1 MVGSGT
7 AVFSQAAKS
16 LKFFAKQKENK
27 NKINRM
33 RIKTIQTIVF
43 ASLFL
48 LMQVFQA
55 NETPVGNL
63 ETSAESDCA
72 PA

>member
-1 MVGSGT
+1 MVGFGT

-16 LKFFAKQKENK
+16 SKFFAKQKENT

-33 RIKTIQTIVF
+33 RIKTIQTIVS

-63 ETSAESDCA
+63 ETSAEFDCVSA
-72 PA
+72 